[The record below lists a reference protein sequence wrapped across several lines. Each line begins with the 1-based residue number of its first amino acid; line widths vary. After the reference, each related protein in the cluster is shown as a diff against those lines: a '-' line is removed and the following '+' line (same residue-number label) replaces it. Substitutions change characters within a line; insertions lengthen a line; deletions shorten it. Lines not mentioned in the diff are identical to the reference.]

1 MNRKQNTQFQM
12 IADFD
17 GDASVLVAE
26 RESGEYPIL
35 CTRNL
40 VIFPT
45 VLAPIIV
52 GRPQSVQLAQKLIE
66 NPDKVFCIF
75 CQKDEATE
83 IQLPATYIRLAFLQN
98 S

>member
-35 CTRNL
+35 AHA
-40 VIFPT
+40 ISSSF
-45 VLAPIIV
+45 
-52 GRPQSVQLAQKLIE
+52 
-66 NPDKVFCIF
+66 
-75 CQKDEATE
+75 
-83 IQLPATYIRLAFLQN
+83 LPFWHPSSWEDPRAF
-98 S
+98 SSPKS